1 MKKLILITFLIF
13 ATNSVQCQE
22 IKKDSFIS
30 VHTLT
35 DITLKSGVTMD
46 DFKAFYLN
54 KVIPAYEE
62 NIPEVKFYLIEAV
75 RGEEEGRIGVLWI
88 AETYEVRDKY
98 HKPDDSY
105 TEIGK
110 AAREKIKPVLDQL
123 NKMATFSEKF
133 TDWVVQ

>member
-1 MKKLILITFLIF
+1 MKKLIIITFLIF

-46 DFKAFYLN
+46 EFKTFYLN

-75 RGEEEGRIGVLWI
+75 RGEEEGNFGVLWV

-98 HKPDDSY
+98 HNPDGSY

-123 NKMATFSEKF
+123 NKMATFSENLPIG
-133 TDWVVQ
+133 